1 MIDCSKSPNEGRA
14 EARGNDR
21 GSIGPAALLFV
32 LLAIV
37 VAGGV
42 VDLYRLQEAKA
53 WAYRT
58 AEAAAIVGATQGRD
72 LNPVYTVG
80 QPRVDPG
87 VGGAAAEVALAE
99 AMAIRGVTIYEYDVA
114 VWEWG
119 GEVANFPLVPQAD
132 LWQETAW
139 FVDEPSVGVYV
150 RMPVDTFLLGLVFG
164 SDVEYVHAAAVAA
177 VSVP

>member
-14 EARGNDR
+14 ERRGNDR

-58 AEAAAIVGATQGRD
+58 AEAAALVGATQGRD
-72 LNPVYTVG
+72 LSTVYTIG
-80 QPRVDPG
+80 QPRVDPV
-87 VGGAAAEVALAE
+87 VGGTAAEVALAE
-99 AMAIRGVTIYEYDVA
+99 AMVIRGATVYDYDVV

-119 GEVANFPLVPQAD
+119 GEVASFPPVSQAD
-132 LWQETAW
+132 LWQETIW
-139 FVDEPSVGVYV
+139 FVEEPSVGVYIQ
-150 RMPVDTFLLGLVFG
+150 MPVETFLLGLMFG
-164 SDVEYVHAAAVAA
+164 ADVEYVHAAAVAA